1 MENNT
6 KNSPSPKSMRELLTR
21 GKKQVKQANSYGG
34 DDVSWKAS
42 LMRYLTVALFPELYE
57 KRLTLGG
64 SQVLPSLCLE
74 QQHDHTKRTVHTATM
89 TRMQRETQHL
99 VEGYDRQRGDAGLRI
114 IILKQKKYAMHNNGD
129 HGDNSARKETSIAIA
144 RNLFTQYLAQEYLDF
159 LEQTHL
165 AGHEVDDM
173 TDAFLLALEWIID
186 HYVTMCLN
194 LFEHEMPHNWN
205 PLRVGTAGKIEE
217 ALKDTTLVM
226 FGIDFGTVNYA
237 DCLVQ
242 LKGLRPGRWENYVTD
257 TGETKRHF
265 LGKPVFRILRWRLLD
280 LKRNVVKA
288 NWVAP
293 PNAHY
298 YEPVAGREDR
308 VAEKLPRRPSGTL
321 SKKRPR
327 VSSSSSSSSSDK
339 DESEPEP
346 PKKKPRRVIIEVLSE
361 EEEEEEENSS
371 ESESTHVIDID
382 SD

>member
-6 KNSPSPKSMRELLTR
+6 KNAPPPKSMRELLTR

-165 AGHEVDDM
+165 SGHEVDDM

-194 LFEHEMPHNWN
+194 LFEHEMPHNWS
-205 PLRVGTAGKIEE
+205 PLRTGTTGKIED
-217 ALKDTTLVM
+217 ALKDMTLVLL
-226 FGIDFGTVNYA
+226 GTDFGTVNFA
-237 DCLVQ
+237 DCLIQV
-242 LKGLRPGRWENYVTD
+242 KGLCPGRWENYVTD
-257 TGETKRHF
+257 KGETKRHY
-265 LGKPVFRILRWRLLD
+265 LGKPVFRILRWRLID

-293 PNAHY
+293 PNARY
-298 YEPVAGREDR
+298 YEPVAGREDW
-308 VAEKLPRRPSGTL
+308 VAEKLPRRPSGTF
-321 SKKRPR
+321 SEKKRPR
-327 VSSSSSSSSSDK
+327 VPSSSSED
-339 DESEPEP
+339 DESEESESEEQP
-346 PKKKPRRVIIEVLSE
+346 PKKKPRLVILDVVSE
-361 EEEEEEENSS
+361 EDDSSSSSSNSS
-371 ESESTHVIDID
+371 QVIDID